1 MFKNNPIWV
10 AAIVF
15 SAALSFDVHSEP
27 GIIFDTSKIG
37 KPDGRP
43 TNLDKLRREQ
53 EEKRLADE
61 DAKRKRDEAE
71 KERDRMAKQEC
82 AESATARRDTC
93 VRVSMSQ
100 WQGSPP
106 PISLETCNERM
117 LKEQRRCAGK

>member
-1 MFKNNPIWV
+1 MFQIIPIWI
-10 AAIVF
+10 AAIVS
-15 SAALSFDVHSEP
+15 SAAFSFDAHSEP

-43 TNLDKLRREQ
+43 TNLDKLRRER

-61 DAKRKRDEAE
+61 AE
-71 KERDRMAKQEC
+71 KERVRMAKQEC
-82 AESATARRDTC
+82 ADSATARRDTC

-117 LKEQRRCAGK
+117 RKEQRRCAGK